1 MTEEQQNAAPAPDA
15 SAPAAGQAPDKKQG
29 GFPEPK
35 PPAANLASGEDLEAV
50 ARGAALLASGELV
63 AFPTETVYGLGADAR
78 SDAALARL
86 YAVKKRPGTHPVIVH
101 LADAEQLSDW
111 AAEVP
116 PGAMKL
122 ATRFWPGPLTLIL
135 KRKPGVSDALTGGQ
149 DTVGLRVPSHP
160 VSQALLRAFGGAI
173 AAPSANRFGRISP
186 TRGQHVI
193 DDLGNDVA
201 LVLDGGPC
209 NLGIESTIIDYSAGH
224 PVLLR
229 PGALQLAQIA
239 DVVGEAVRLPLAAGE
254 EGTGGGEVGE
264 GAGDTPRVPGSHA
277 AHYAPRARMRLMK
290 RVEIINTLVEH
301 KGQRVAVLALEVAVP
316 RLAQALL
323 AVVPAVPSQYA
334 KALYANLRALDASG
348 ADLILVELPPDTPAW
363 AAVMDRLRRAAH
375 EKALAPK
382 DAARFAK
389 LRERAAKKLVEQ
401 VAEESAPVAA
411 GGPDE
416 SLAPDPTHYEL
427 PDVGGARN

>member
-1 MTEEQQNAAPAPDA
+1 MSDEQQNAAPAA
-15 SAPAAGQAPDKKQG
+15 GAATEAPAATPAPKG

-78 SDAALARL
+78 SDAALAKL

-239 DVVGEAVRLPLAAGE
+239 EVVGEEVRLPAPPGAEGE
-254 EGTGGGEVGE
+254 E

-290 RVEIINTLVEH
+290 RVEIIDTLVEH

-323 AVVPAVPSQYA
+323 AVVPAVPSLYA

-348 ADLILVELPPDTPAW
+348 ADLILVELPPDTPSW

-401 VAEESAPVAA
+401 VAEESAPSA
-411 GGPDE
+411 GPDE
-416 SLAPDPTHYEL
+416 TLAPDPTHYEL
-427 PDVGGARN
+427 PDEGGARS

>member
-1 MTEEQQNAAPAPDA
+1 MTEEQQSAAPAPDA
-15 SAPAAGQAPDKKQG
+15 SGPAVEQAPDKKQG

-78 SDAALARL
+78 SDAALSKL

-229 PGALQLAQIA
+229 PGALALAQIA
-239 DVVGEAVRLPLAAGE
+239 DIVGEEVRLPAPPAAEGE
-254 EGTGGGEVGE
+254 EGS
-264 GAGDTPRVPGSHA
+264 GDTPRVPGSHA

-290 RVEIINTLVEH
+290 RVEIIDTLVEH

-348 ADLILVELPPDTPAW
+348 ADLILVELPPDTPSW

-401 VAEESAPVAA
+401 VAQESAPVA

-427 PDVGGARN
+427 PDEGGAGR